1 MEKVIDDR
9 HKRILFINDGGDF
22 EEEALLLDEKYDDY
36 DVLYYIYDDVYD
48 RRRFATAI
56 IFGNMFLKNNPRHTL
71 GYVSQTS
78 SINWLLQMDME
89 SSLYSNSQ
97 FFIDPSRIKF
107 GILNNISKRDDD
119 SEYYGFI
126 IDFMKLTEAKKVDDK
141 IDMFVRDIK
150 EDKSLS
156 TFDKLMAI
164 QLICTSFINSD
175 ATGEVKGQVLQ
186 FDYEKGIPNFGTAL
200 KILSDSENSYRIKCS
215 GYVDLFARM
224 AYKLGIKASPLL
236 VYNQE
241 LGILHAV
248 AQVDVDDDRYG
259 VHGTYICDLRN
270 DSDFREW
277 YEDKKRRKIEEEGI
291 DMPFWSIASIRY
303 FCVDKNDFE
312 KASGLAKSSLPTKY
326 YTGCLEDK
334 REISRGRI
342 DANTYKTSLLRVYEH
357 IYSWVGGKR
366 EVTSRIV
373 DDVKEAVELIR
384 VTRNYIDKQTFD
396 DTSDSK
402 VGGVA
407 SKK

>member
-1 MEKVIDDR
+1 MEKVIDDV

-22 EEEALLLDEKYDDY
+22 EEEALLLDKRYDDY
-36 DVLYYIYDDVYD
+36 DVLYYLYDDIYD

-56 IFGNMFLKNNPRHTL
+56 VFGNTFLKKNPRHTL
-71 GYVSQTS
+71 GYISQTNS
-78 SINWLLQMDME
+78 MNWLLQMDME
-89 SSLYSNSQ
+89 ASLYSVSQ

-107 GILNNISKRDDD
+107 EILNNISKRDDD

-126 IDFMKLTEAKKVDDK
+126 IGFMNLMDAKKVDDK
-141 IDMFVRDIK
+141 IDMFVKDIRD
-150 EDKSLS
+150 DSSLS
-156 TFDKLMAI
+156 SFDKLMAI
-164 QLICTSFINSD
+164 QLICTSFINTD
-175 ATGEVKGQVLQ
+175 TTGEVNGQVLQ

-200 KILSDSENSYRIKCS
+200 KILGDSENSYRIKCS

-224 AYKLGIKASPLL
+224 AYKLGIKARPLL

-241 LGILHAV
+241 QGILHAV
-248 AQVDVDDDRYG
+248 AEVDVDDSRYG

-277 YEDKKRRKIEEEGI
+277 YEEKKRRQLEEEGWNI
-291 DMPFWSIASIRY
+291 PFWSIASIRY

-342 DANTYKTSLLRVYEH
+342 DTNIYKTSLLRVYEH
-357 IYSWVGGKR
+357 VYSWLGGKR
-366 EVTSRIV
+366 EVVSRIV
-373 DDVKEAVELIR
+373 DDTKEAVELIKI
-384 VTRNYIDKQTFD
+384 TRDYVDKQTFD
-396 DTSDSK
+396 NTGDSK
-402 VGGVA
+402 VGGVT

>member
-22 EEEALLLDEKYDDY
+22 EEEALLLDEKYNDY
-36 DVLYYIYDDVYD
+36 DVLYYLYDDVYD

-56 IFGNMFLKNNPRHTL
+56 VFGNMFLRKNPSRTL
-71 GYVSQTS
+71 GYVGQTNS
-78 SINWLLQMDME
+78 MNWLLQMDME

-97 FFIDPSRIKF
+97 YFIDPSRIKF
-107 GILNNISKRDDD
+107 EILNNISKRDED

-141 IDMFVRDIK
+141 IDMFVKDIRD
-150 EDKSLS
+150 DNSLS
-156 TFDKLMAI
+156 PFDKLMAI
-164 QLICTSFINSD
+164 QLICTSFINTD
-175 ATGEVKGQVLQ
+175 TTGEVRGQVLQ
-186 FDYEKGIPNFGTAL
+186 FDYKKGIPNFGTAL
-200 KILSDSENSYRIKCS
+200 KILGDSEQSYRIKCS

-224 AYKLGIKASPLL
+224 AYKLGIKARPLL

-248 AQVDVDDDRYG
+248 AQVDVDDSRYG

-277 YEDKKRRKIEEEGI
+277 YEAKTRRELEEEGI
-291 DMPFWSIASIRY
+291 DIPFWSIASIRY

-312 KASGLAKSSLPTKY
+312 KASGLAKSSLPTRY

-357 IYSWVGGKR
+357 IYSWIGGER

-373 DDVKEAVELIR
+373 NDAKEAVELIR

-402 VGGVA
+402 VGGVT